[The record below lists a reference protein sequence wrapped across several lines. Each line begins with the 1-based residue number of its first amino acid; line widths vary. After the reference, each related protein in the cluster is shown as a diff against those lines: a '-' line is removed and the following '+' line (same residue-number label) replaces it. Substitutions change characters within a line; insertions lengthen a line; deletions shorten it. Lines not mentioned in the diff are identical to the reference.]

1 MKKLIIFLFG
11 LLLVSCVSDV
21 KYLEQE
27 MKELTYA
34 NAFEQAF
41 GKISPTQTWGFNQS
55 VGTRSAQP
63 NSNQWGTNDDNG
75 KYKDWPRPAD
85 ITPEER
91 AKVLAVFNQKG
102 EAEYEALFDTDKF
115 FVQQVYCGPEGNKMT
130 QLAAYDKDGH
140 NYTIYPDGNPT
151 VVFSHEDEVN
161 NFNNGKYSGNAEQG
175 CMLMWYSSTLDWSYK
190 STQGGGQRFH
200 YFRMEEIDGN
210 YYVGLDFASE
220 RQAAANE
227 NEQFDRDYIY
237 NDWIVKIVPGKGFTP
252 PVIDKVKEEG
262 MIICEDLGTIGDFDF
277 NDVVFYAKVWES
289 GMTEITLLAAG
300 GTLNLT
306 VAGQEV
312 HKAFGVPQTTMV
324 NTEESTGKGATK
336 DPFYFVAEKTYSR
349 LIDIPVVVSTKNNAG
364 NVTSYELSAG
374 MGKAPQKICVPKG
387 FRWCKEYK
395 SLSIA
400 YPGFREW
407 TTGTSDTWAT
417 EYNENLV
424 VLTEFN
430 F

>member
-1 MKKLIIFLFG
+1 MKKLLVFLLS

-21 KYLEQE
+21 KYSEQE

-41 GKISPTQTWGFNQS
+41 GTISPTQTWGFAQS
-55 VGTRSAQP
+55 MRSAYP
-63 NSNQWGTNDDNG
+63 NSNEWVNKGYQVPG
-75 KYKDWPRPAD
+75 
-85 ITPEER
+85 
-91 AKVLAVFNQKG
+91 AVT
-102 EAEYEALFDTDKF
+102 EAEIKKVYEAFSEVGAESYESPIDWDCF
-115 FVQQVYCGPEGNKMT
+115 FVQQVWKGTASYKAKNNGDVVGGNQMDWLCAFDPTGVDMAEYEGQSVKVIV
-130 QLAAYDKDGH
+130 GH
-140 NYTIYPDGNPT
+140 DD
-151 VVFSHEDEVN
+151 HVN
-161 NFNNGKYSGNAEQG
+161 NFNNASGSIQ
-175 CMLMWYSSTLDWSYK
+175 LMVNSSTKRFGFK
-190 STQGGGQRFH
+190 SSTDNGHVF
-200 YFRMEEIDGN
+200 YNFRMEKIDGN
-210 YYVGLDFASE
+210 YYVGFDFEATG
-220 RQAAANE
+220 QNP
-227 NEQFDRDYIY
+227 NEQVDRDFIY
-237 NDWIVKIVPGKGFTP
+237 NDWIVKIVPGDGIT
-252 PVIDKVKEEG
+252 DKVKEEG

-289 GMTEITLLAAG
+289 GKTEITLLAAG

-306 VAGQEV
+306 VAGREV
-312 HKAFGVPQTTMV
+312 HEAFGVGQTTMV
-324 NTEESTGKGATK
+324 NTKESTGKGAEK
-336 DPFYFVAEKTYSR
+336 DPFYFVAENTYSS
-349 LIDIPVVVSTKNNAG
+349 LIDIPVVVRTKDAAG
-364 NVTSYELSAG
+364 NVTSYELSAE

-407 TTGTSDTWAT
+407 TTGTSDTWAA

>member
-11 LLLVSCVSDV
+11 LLLASCVSDV
-21 KYLEQE
+21 KYSEQE

-41 GKISPTQTWGFNQS
+41 GTISPTQTWGFPQTMRTANTKGNMWEDEGY
-55 VGTRSAQP
+55 VIP
-63 NSNQWGTNDDNG
+63 N
-75 KYKDWPRPAD
+75 K
-85 ITPEER
+85 ITEDELN
-91 AKVLAVFNQKG
+91 KVLDVFSKPG
-102 EAEYEALFDTDKF
+102 KEFYESKVNWDCF
-115 FVQQVYCGPEGNKMT
+115 FVQQVYKGDSIYVAGNGAKVTGSEHMDW
-130 QLAAYDKDGH
+130 LVAYDPIGYDE
-140 NYTIYPDGNPT
+140 TIYWPEFKIIKNHDD
-151 VVFSHEDEVN
+151 HVN
-161 NFNNGKYSGNAEQG
+161 DFNNSYSNDYDG
-175 CMLMWYSSTLDWSYK
+175 CMLMVNSST
-190 STQGGGQRFH
+190 QRFGFRSSEDSKMH
-200 YFRMEEIDGN
+200 YTFRMEEIDGN
-210 YYVGLDFASE
+210 YYVGLDFEATG
-220 RQAAANE
+220 QNP
-227 NEQFDRDYIY
+227 NQQVQRDLVYD
-237 NDWIVKIVPGKGFTP
+237 DWIVKIVPGKGYS
-252 PVIDKVKEEG
+252 DKVKEEG

-289 GMTEITLLAAG
+289 GKTEIWLLAAG

-312 HKAFGVPQTTMV
+312 HEAFGVSQTTMV
-324 NTEESTGKGATK
+324 NTEESTGKGTTK
-336 DPFYFVAEKTYSR
+336 DPFYFEATNKYNS
-349 LIDIPVVVSTKNNAG
+349 LIEIPIIVSTKNNAG
-364 NVTSYELSAG
+364 NVTSYELSAE

>member
-21 KYLEQE
+21 KYSEQE

-41 GKISPTQTWGFNQS
+41 GTISPTQTWGFPQTMRTANTKGNMWEDEGY
-55 VGTRSAQP
+55 VIP
-63 NSNQWGTNDDNG
+63 N
-75 KYKDWPRPAD
+75 K
-85 ITPEER
+85 ITEDELN
-91 AKVLAVFNQKG
+91 KVLEVFKQKG
-102 EAEYEALFDTDKF
+102 KESYESLIDWDCF
-115 FVQQVYCGPEGNKMT
+115 FVQQVYKGDSIYTAGNGAKVTGSEHMDW
-130 QLAAYDKDGH
+130 LVAYDPIG
-140 NYTIYPDGNPT
+140 
-151 VVFSHEDEVN
+151 VDEVVYWPEFKIIKN
-161 NFNNGKYSGNAEQG
+161 HDDHVNDFNNSYSNDYDG
-175 CMLMWYSSTLDWSYK
+175 CMLMVNSST
-190 STQGGGQRFH
+190 QRFGFRSSEDSKMH
-200 YFRMEEIDGN
+200 YTFRMEKINGN
-210 YYVGLDFASE
+210 YYVGLDFEATG
-220 RQAAANE
+220 QNP
-227 NEQFDRDYIY
+227 NQQIQRDLVYD
-237 NDWIVKIVPGKGFTP
+237 DWIIKVVPGKGYS
-252 PVIDKVKEEG
+252 DKVKEEG

-289 GMTEITLLAAG
+289 GKTEIWLLAAG

-312 HKAFGVPQTTMV
+312 HKAFGVSQTTMV

-336 DPFYFVAEKTYSR
+336 DPFYFEATDKYNS
-349 LIDIPVVVSTKNNAG
+349 LIEIPIIVSTKNNAG
-364 NVTSYELSAG
+364 NVTSYELSAE

-387 FRWCKEYK
+387 FKWCKEYK